1 MSKRVDFSIIG
12 GSGFIGT
19 KLCKLINDKGEE
31 FEIID
36 KQNSNSF
43 PSKYKKADVRDIDSL
58 RSTIQGN
65 VIINLAAEHRD
76 DVTPKSLYDDV
87 NVEGVRNL
95 CKIAV
100 EKKINKIVFTSSVA
114 VYGFAPVGT
123 GENGE
128 INYFNDYGRTKF
140 LAEEVLREWYQQ
152 DPENRSLV
160 ILRPTVVF
168 GEQNRGNVFNLLN
181 QIAGGK
187 FMMIG
192 SGKNIKSMAYVGNIV
207 ECLHY
212 IATRLKGY
220 HLYNYVDKPDLNM
233 NNLVSTV
240 YDQLGK
246 SNQSRLRLP
255 YGAGMMI
262 GYFFDGIAKLTNKKL
277 PISSIRIKKFCS
289 DTAFST
295 AIASTGF
302 RPTQSLEEGLSKTIR
317 YEFLEQHQEELFY
330 SE

>member
-1 MSKRVDFSIIG
+1 MKNNRDFSVIG

-19 KLCKLINDKGEE
+19 KLCKLMDKRGVK

-36 KQNSNSF
+36 KQSSKSF
-43 PSKYKKADVRDIDSL
+43 PDAWKKADVRDLESL
-58 RSTIQGN
+58 RSTIQGE
-65 VIINLAAEHRD
+65 VLINLAAEHRD
-76 DVTPKSLYDDV
+76 DVSPKSLYDDV

-95 CKIAV
+95 CKVAV
-100 EKKINKIVFTSSVA
+100 EKNIKKIVFTSSVA

-123 GENGE
+123 GEDGE

-181 QIAGGK
+181 QIARGK

-207 ECLHY
+207 ECLY
-212 IATRLKGY
+212 YLASNSEGY
-220 HLYNYVDKPDLNM
+220 QLFNYVDKPDLNM
-233 NNLVSTV
+233 NELVSTV
-240 YDQLGK
+240 FDQLGRPNK
-246 SNQSRLRLP
+246 SRLRMP
-255 YGAGMMI
+255 FGMGMLI
-262 GYFFDGIAKLTNKKL
+262 GYFFDGVAKVTGKKL
-277 PISSIRIKKFCS
+277 AISSIRVKKFCS

-295 AIASTGF
+295 SISSTGF
-302 RPTQSLEEGLSKTIR
+302 KPSHSLETGLRKTIQH
-317 YEFLEQHQEELFY
+317 EFLEQHQEELFY